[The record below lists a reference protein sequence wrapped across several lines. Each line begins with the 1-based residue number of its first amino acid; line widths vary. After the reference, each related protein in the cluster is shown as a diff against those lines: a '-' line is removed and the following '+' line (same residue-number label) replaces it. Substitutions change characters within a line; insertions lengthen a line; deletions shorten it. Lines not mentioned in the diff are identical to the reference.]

1 MSRVAL
7 RTIDLGY
14 RPRSQFVPF
23 HKRTARWSAI
33 VAHRRA
39 GKTVATVA
47 DLIDATLRTPHQNP
61 RGAYVAP
68 TFVQAKDVAWEYL
81 KRFSA
86 PIPGVQFNESEL
98 RVDYPT
104 GARIRLYGADNA
116 DRMRGLYFDHVVMDE
131 YADMNPSAWNEVI
144 RPALADRQGAAT
156 FIGTPKGRNAFYD
169 ICERAKTD
177 PAWFFMSLKASE
189 TGIVHPDELAD
200 ARASMTLEQYQTE
213 FECSFDSAVVGAYY
227 AAELEQARIDRRI
240 CAVAYDPAV
249 PVQTAWDLGLDD
261 ATAVWFFQN
270 VGKEIHL
277 INYREWTQQSL
288 TDICREVLSMPYV
301 FGEHVFPHDIEAREL
316 TTGRS
321 RKEVVTN
328 IMGKVSVAPRL
339 DVADGINATRT
350 LFSRMWFDETACAQG
365 LECLRN
371 YRKKWDE
378 KRKTFEDRPF
388 HDWSSH
394 GSDSLR
400 YLAITYREQ
409 RGLTQERRTTK
420 PKRHSAWAA

>member
-1 MSRVAL
+1 LS
-7 RTIDLGY
+7 
-14 RPRSQFVPF
+14 P
-23 HKRTARWSAI
+23 TADS
-33 VAHRRA
+33 A
-39 GKTVATVA
+39 GKTVATIA
-47 DLIDATLRTPHQNP
+47 DLIDATLRTPLENP

-86 PIPGVQFNESEL
+86 PIPNVQFNESEM

-131 YADMNPSAWNEVI
+131 YADMNPAAWNEVI
-144 RPALADRQGAAT
+144 RPALTDRQGAAT

-169 ICERAKTD
+169 ICEKAKTD
-177 PAWFFMSLKASE
+177 PAWLFMSLKASE
-189 TGIVHPDELAD
+189 TGIVAPDELAD
-200 ARASMTLEQYQTE
+200 AKASMTPEQYQTE

-227 AAELEQARIDRRI
+227 AAELEQARLDRRI
-240 CAVAYDPAV
+240 CAVAYDPAT
-249 PVQTAWDLGLDD
+249 PVHTAWDLGLDD
-261 ATAVWFFQN
+261 ATAVWFYQH

-288 TDICREVLSMPYV
+288 TDICREVLNMPYV
-301 FGEHVFPHDIEAREL
+301 FGEHTYPHDIEAREL

-321 RKEVVTN
+321 RKEVVAN
-328 IMGKVSVAPRL
+328 IMGRINVAPRAE
-339 DVADGINATRT
+339 VADGINATRT
-350 LFSRMWFDETACAQG
+350 LFGRMWFDETNCAQG

-378 KRKTFEDRPF
+378 KRKIFEDRPF

-400 YLAITYREQ
+400 YLALTYREQ
-409 RGLTQERRTTK
+409 RGLTQERRQSK
-420 PKRHSAWAA
+420 PKRHSPWAA

>member
-1 MSRVAL
+1 MAL
-7 RTIDLGY
+7 QTIDLGY

-47 DLIDATLRTPHQNP
+47 DLIDATLRTKQPNA

-144 RPALADRQGAAT
+144 RPALADRKGHAT
-156 FIGTPKGRNAFYD
+156 FIGTPKGRNSFYD
-169 ICERAKTD
+169 ICERAQTD
-177 PAWFFMSLKASE
+177 DDWFYMRLRASE
-189 TGIVHPDELAD
+189 TGIVAPDELAD
-200 ARASMTLEQYQTE
+200 ARASMTLEQYETE
-213 FECSFDSAVVGAYY
+213 FECSFDSAVVGSYY
-227 AAELEQARIDRRI
+227 GGDLEQARIDRRI

-249 PVQTAWDLGLDD
+249 PVHTVWDLGLDD
-261 ATAVWFFQN
+261 ATAVWFYQL

-277 INYREWTQQSL
+277 IKYREWTQQAL
-288 TDICREVLSMPYV
+288 TDICREVLNEPYV

-321 RKEVVTN
+321 RIEVVRN
-328 IMGKVSVAPRL
+328 IMGNVKVAPRTE
-339 DVADGINATRT
+339 VADGINAVRT
-350 LFSRMWFDETACAQG
+350 LFPRMWFDEKGCAQG

-371 YRKKWDE
+371 YRKAWDE
-378 KRKTFEDRPF
+378 KRKVFQDRPF
-388 HDWSSH
+388 HDWASH

-400 YLAITYREQ
+400 YLALTYREQ
-409 RGLTQERRTTK
+409 KGLTQERVRSK
-420 PKRHSAWAA
+420 PRRHSAWAA

>member
-1 MSRVAL
+1 MPKQ
-7 RTIDLGY
+7 IDLGY
-14 RPRSQFVPF
+14 RPRSQFIPF
-23 HKRTARWSAI
+23 HRRTARWSAI

-47 DLIDATLRTPHQNP
+47 DLIDATLRTKHPNA

-144 RPALADRQGAAT
+144 RPALADRKGHAT
-156 FIGTPKGRNAFYD
+156 FIGTPKGRNSFYD
-169 ICERAKTD
+169 ICERAQTD
-177 PAWFFMSLKASE
+177 DDWFYMRLRASE
-189 TGIVHPDELAD
+189 TGIVAPDELAD
-200 ARASMTLEQYQTE
+200 ARASMTLEQYETE
-213 FECSFDSAVVGAYY
+213 FECSFDSAVVGSYY
-227 AAELEQARIDRRI
+227 GADLEQARLDRRI

-249 PVQTAWDLGLDD
+249 PVNTVWDLGLDD
-261 ATAVWFFQN
+261 ATAVWFYQL

-277 INYREWTQQSL
+277 IAYREWTQQSL
-288 TDICREVLSMPYV
+288 TDICREVLNEPYV

-321 RKEVVTN
+321 RIEVVRN
-328 IMGKVSVAPRL
+328 IMGNVKVAPRTE
-339 DVADGINATRT
+339 VADGINAVRT
-350 LFSRMWFDETACAQG
+350 LFPRMWFDEKGCAQG

-371 YRKKWDE
+371 YRKAWDE
-378 KRKTFEDRPF
+378 KRKVFQDRPF
-388 HDWSSH
+388 HDWASH

-400 YLAITYREQ
+400 YLALTYREQ
-409 RGLTQERRTTK
+409 KGLTQERVRSK
-420 PKRHSAWAA
+420 PRRHSAWAA

>member
-1 MSRVAL
+1 MS
-7 RTIDLGY
+7 
-14 RPRSQFVPF
+14 P
-23 HKRTARWSAI
+23 TAEG
-33 VAHRRA
+33 A

-47 DLIDATLRTPHQNP
+47 DLIDATLRTPHPNP

-169 ICERAKTD
+169 ICERAQND

-189 TGIVHPDELAD
+189 TGIVAPEELAD

-227 AAELEQARIDRRI
+227 AAELEQARLDRRI
-240 CAVAYDPAV
+240 GAVAYDPAV
-249 PVQTAWDLGLDD
+249 PVHTVWDLGLDD
-261 ATAVWFFQN
+261 ATAVWFYQL

-277 INYREWTQQSL
+277 IAYREWTQQGL
-288 TDICREVLSMPYV
+288 TDICREVLNMPYV
-301 FGEHVFPHDIEAREL
+301 FGDHHFPHDIEAREL

-328 IMGKVSVAPRL
+328 IMGKVVVAPRL
-339 DVADGINATRT
+339 EVADGINAVRT
-350 LFSRMWFDETACAQG
+350 LFGRMWFDEKACAEG

-371 YRKKWDE
+371 YRKDWDE
-378 KRKTFEDRPF
+378 KRKTFKDRPL
-388 HDWSSH
+388 HNWASH
-394 GSDSLR
+394 CADSLR

-409 RGLTQERRTTK
+409 RGLTQDRRTSK